1 MSRKTKNDVASNKRN
16 AIKRSTKIAMACPQC
31 MNKPYAEEIEMKEEM
46 VNGIA
51 SGYFCRRCGYQ
62 VDAE

>member
-1 MSRKTKNDVASNKRN
+1 
-16 AIKRSTKIAMACPQC
+16 MACPQC
-31 MNKPYAEEIEMKEEM
+31 MDKPYAEEIEMKEEM
-46 VNGIA
+46 VNGIV